1 MINNTLLN
9 SLMNLVTSL
18 LICYNAFVLSFQYIN
33 EYCQKE
39 QEEYIQRASHLYDKL
54 IIDHLIYLLYCK
66 VYVSA
71 GSNTDRLTNVRVLDL
86 EIFSLKSNHEKIHTF
101 LCMIPIGEKTML
113 IVVEY

>member
-1 MINNTLLN
+1 MSIAKKSRKNIFNG
-9 SLMNLVTSL
+9 L
-18 LICYNAFVLSFQYIN
+18 LIY
-33 EYCQKE
+33 
-39 QEEYIQRASHLYDKL
+39 KL